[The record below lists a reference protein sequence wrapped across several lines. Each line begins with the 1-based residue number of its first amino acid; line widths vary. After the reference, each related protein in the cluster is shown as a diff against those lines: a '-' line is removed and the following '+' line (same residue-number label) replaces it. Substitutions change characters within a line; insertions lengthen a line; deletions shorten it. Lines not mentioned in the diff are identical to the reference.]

1 MVLSLSKN
9 NKNLRLSF
17 PAWQELRLVKFK
29 MKLTTYSEVLEIVL
43 GEYKGESS
51 LSDDVR
57 MKAPSDGGDL
67 SSLEGLNKADKT
79 IVVNEKIHNGILDMK
94 NEYMIAK
101 GFASRGPNAVSVS
114 DILLDLLKKFRETHK
129 IN

>member
-1 MVLSLSKN
+1 
-9 NKNLRLSF
+9 
-17 PAWQELRLVKFK
+17 
-29 MKLTTYSEVLEIVL
+29 MKLTTYSEVLDIVL

-57 MKAPSDGGDL
+57 IKAPSDDGDF
-67 SSLEGLNKADKT
+67 SSVDDLNKADKT
-79 IVVNEKIHNGILDMK
+79 IVVSEKIHNGILDMK

-101 GFASRGPNAVSVS
+101 GFASRGPNAVSIS
-114 DILLDLLKKFRETHK
+114 DLMLDLLKKFKEKHK